1 MFKNRIFTILFF
13 YLIITSCNNE
23 ININAPYK
31 ETTIVYGLLNVSDSV
46 QYIKVNKA
54 FLSEQSVF
62 EVAKI
67 KDSLYHPYKIEVI
80 LTQVLNGVVLD
91 RIALD
96 TVSVKREEGTFAGPN
111 QLVYRTKSGYKL
123 NPLSEYFLEI
133 KRFDKNEIIAKG
145 KTNVLG
151 KFLLTNPP
159 AQIAFYQSPDYKTIQ
174 LNWANPKGAVSYT
187 IETYF
192 KYTEVNKVTKEEV
205 LKTIKWINVQGY
217 RPTIAQASFGIN
229 ALAFYNVISSQ
240 VKPNPDVIR
249 KVEPELEFR
258 MYVASTSFDEF
269 LRLNNQSFGFNTTI
283 NNYSNV
289 EGAVG
294 VFSSRLTN
302 SFFISLNNASIEQ
315 LIDGPIT
322 GNLGFQKKF

>member
-46 QYIKVNKA
+46 QYIKINKA

-91 RIALD
+91 RLALD
-96 TVSVKREEGTFAGPN
+96 TVNVKREEGTFAGPN

-123 NPLSEYFLEI
+123 NPLSECFLEI
-133 KRFDKNEIIAKG
+133 KRFDKNEVIAKG
-145 KTNVLG
+145 KTNVIG

-159 AQIAFYQSPDYKTIQ
+159 SQIAFYQSPDYITVP
-174 LNWANPKGAVSYT
+174 LNWVNPNGAVSYT

-192 KYTEVNKVTKEEV
+192 KYIEVNKVTKEEV

-229 ALAFYNVISSQ
+229 ALAFYNAINSQ